1 MGSKATNEKSR
12 VESCLVVPLM
22 NLTVFPLILLWT
34 ALGMILSP
42 VGFVIWKI
50 TTRWDADRIMR
61 QFVWIYGRGW
71 LLIMAPFVRF
81 KRVGAEARK
90 FKPPCILVVNHYS
103 FFDTYCMALL
113 PFSDAA
119 FAIRAWPFKMFWY
132 APFMHLA
139 GYLNVE
145 AMEWQKISETTAK
158 IISKNGALL
167 FFPEGHRSRNRQL
180 QRFYSGAFKLAIET
194 GAKIVPLCL
203 SGTDELLLPGRWWLR
218 PAQVTL
224 KALDPVD
231 PKDFTGDGAHRTMC
245 KVVREMMARSL
256 GEMTAKTCRHR
267 QVPIPADSCQLPI
280 LPEGS
285 EGRESPTF

>member
-1 MGSKATNEKSR
+1 MGSKATSIISYAGSR
-12 VESCLVVPLM
+12 LAVSLM

-34 ALGMILSP
+34 ILGFILFP
-42 VGFVIWKI
+42 VGFLIWKI
-50 TTRWDADRIMR
+50 TTRWDADKIMR

-81 KRVGAEARK
+81 KRVSVEAVK
-90 FKPPCILVVNHYS
+90 FKPPCILVVNHFS
-103 FFDTYCMALL
+103 FFDTYCMAML

-139 GYLNVE
+139 RYLNVE
-145 AMEWQKISETTAK
+145 TMGWQKISETTAN
-158 IISKNGALL
+158 IISKGGALL

-194 GAKIVPLCL
+194 GAKVVPICL
-203 SGTDELLLPGRWWLR
+203 SGTDELLPAGRWWLQ

-231 PKDFTGDGAHRTMC
+231 SIDFTGDGAHRVMC
-245 KVVREMMARSL
+245 KVVREAMARSL
-256 GEMTAKTCRHR
+256 GEMTAETCRLG
-267 QVPIPADSCQLPI
+267 QVSIPADSGKHPI
-280 LPEGS
+280 LPDG
-285 EGRESPTF
+285 GGYPTL

>member
-1 MGSKATNEKSR
+1 MVSPATNGKSR
-12 VESCLVVPLM
+12 AGSCLVVPLM

-34 ALGMILSP
+34 ALGIFLVP

-50 TTRWDADRIMR
+50 TTRWDADKIMR

-81 KRVGAEARK
+81 KRVGAEAGK
-90 FKPPCILVVNHYS
+90 FKPPCILVANHFS
-103 FFDTYCMALL
+103 FFDTFCMAIL

-139 GYLNVE
+139 RYINVE
-145 AMEWQKISETTAK
+145 SMDWRKISETTVD
-158 IISKNGALL
+158 IISKGGALL
-167 FFPEGHRSRNRQL
+167 FFPEDHRSRNRQL

-203 SGTDELLLPGRWWLR
+203 SGTDELLPPGRWWLR
-218 PAQVTL
+218 PARVTL
-224 KALDPVD
+224 KVLEPVD

-245 KVVREMMARSL
+245 KVVREGMARSL
-256 GEMTAKTCRHR
+256 GEMTAETCNLR
-267 QVPIPADSCQLPI
+267 QVSIPADSSQHPI
-280 LPEGS
+280 LP
-285 EGRESPTF
+285 EGRESPTL

>member
-1 MGSKATNEKSR
+1 MVSTATNGKPR
-12 VESCLVVPLM
+12 VESYLAVLLM
-22 NLTVFPLILLWT
+22 NLTAFPLILLWT
-34 ALGMILSP
+34 VLGIILFP
-42 VGFVIWKI
+42 VGFAVWKI
-50 TTRWDADRIMR
+50 TTHWDADKIMR

-81 KRVGAEARK
+81 KRIGAEAAK

-103 FFDTYCMALL
+103 FFDTYCMAML

-145 AMEWQKISETTAK
+145 NMEWQKISETTEN
-158 IISKNGALL
+158 IISKGGALL

-203 SGTDELLLPGRWWLR
+203 SGTDELLPPGRWWLR
-218 PAQVTL
+218 PARVTL
-224 KALDPVD
+224 KALEPVN
-231 PKDFTGDGAHRTMC
+231 PKDFTGEGAHRTMC
-245 KVVREMMARSL
+245 KVVRKMMAISL
-256 GEMTAKTCRHR
+256 GQMTAETGNPRR
-267 QVPIPADSCQLPI
+267 VSIPTDSCRGPV
-280 LPEGS
+280 LPEG
-285 EGRESPTF
+285 REFPTL